1 VKLRLVWVLSLVL
14 LPSYSYSEP
23 YTYGTTDN
31 AVSNALRWTMDSILP
46 SIGGV
51 DINGLLYRYTTVKDP
66 DADMKVHVS
75 NRNANG
81 DGYTFRET
89 DDWSGVPG
97 NTIVKS
103 FPLSNI
109 PASNWGTGSIE
120 VEGEGTVKDA
130 VVIYSYRLDRC
141 YDPQAD
147 PTCAGYVKPIPK
159 IPEPIEYPK
168 MQKVVIYNSLEDDAV
183 KDNLESDDFEY
194 EDEDDKRKESEEED
208 TESRIEMGLMAS
220 ENALTLFKTQSQ
232 NAMIVAINKQ
242 TNINMYYNTQ
252 INGGTL
258 NDAAGLKDGTISD
271 NKKALRNNLAQQ
283 LLHEKMI
290 DLQYNK

>member
-1 VKLRLVWVLSLVL
+1 MAWVLSLVL

-23 YTYGTTDN
+23 YTYSATSN
-31 AVSNALRWTMDSILP
+31 AASNALSWTMDSILP

-66 DADMKVHVS
+66 EANMKVHVG
-75 NRNANG
+75 NRNASG

-109 PASNWGTGSIE
+109 PASKWGTGFVE
-120 VEGEGTVKDA
+120 VEGQGTVKDA
-130 VVIYSYRLDRC
+130 VVIYNYRLDRC
-141 YDPQAD
+141 YDPQSD
-147 PTCAGYVKPIPK
+147 PTCAGYVKPMLVL
-159 IPEPIEYPK
+159 PE
-168 MQKVVIYNSLEDDAV
+168 VVVYNALEDDAV
-183 KDNLESDDFEY
+183 IDTLEADEFQY
-194 EDEDDKRKESEEED
+194 DEDGELIDDEEEED
-208 TESRIEMGLMAS
+208 EETRIEMGLTAS
-220 ENALTLFKTQSQ
+220 ANALTLFKTQNQSD
-232 NAMIVAINKQ
+232 IILAINKQ
-242 TNINMYYNTQ
+242 TNINMYYNAK

-258 NDAAGLKDGTISD
+258 NDAAGLKDGTIPD

-283 LLHEKMI
+283 VLHEKMV
-290 DLQYNK
+290 DMQYNK

>member
-1 VKLRLVWVLSLVL
+1 MLSLVL

-23 YTYGTTDN
+23 YTYGATSN
-31 AVSNALRWTMDSILP
+31 AASNALSWAMDSILP

-66 DADMKVHVS
+66 DADMKVHVG
-75 NRNANG
+75 NHNASG

-109 PASNWGTGSIE
+109 PASQWGTGFVE

-130 VVIYSYRLDRC
+130 VVIYNYRLDKC
-141 YDPQAD
+141 YDPQSD
-147 PTCAGYVKPIPK
+147 PTCAGYIKPMPV
-159 IPEPIEYPK
+159 IPE
-168 MQKVVIYNSLEDDAV
+168 VIVYDALEDDAV
-183 KDNLESDDFEY
+183 VDTLEADEFQY
-194 EDEDDKRKESEEED
+194 DEDGKLILDEEEEEEE
-208 TESRIEMGLMAS
+208 TRIEMGLTAS
-220 ENALTLFKTQSQ
+220 ANALTLFKTQGQ
-232 NAMIVAINKQ
+232 DDIIMAINKQ
-242 TNINMYYNTQ
+242 TNINMYYNAK

-258 NDAAGLKDGTISD
+258 NDAAGLKDGTIAD

-283 LLHEKMI
+283 VLHEKMV
-290 DLQYNK
+290 DMQYNK

>member
-1 VKLRLVWVLSLVL
+1 MRTVKLRLAWVLSLVL

-23 YTYGTTDN
+23 YTYGATGN
-31 AVSNALRWTMDSILP
+31 AASNALSWTMDSILP

-66 DADMKVHVS
+66 DADMKVHVG
-75 NRNANG
+75 NHNASG

-109 PASNWGTGSIE
+109 PASQWGTGFVE

-130 VVIYSYRLDRC
+130 VVIYNYRLDKC
-141 YDPQAD
+141 YDPQSD
-147 PTCAGYVKPIPK
+147 PSCAGYVKPMPVL
-159 IPEPIEYPK
+159 PE
-168 MQKVVIYNSLEDDAV
+168 VIVYDALEDDAV
-183 KDNLESDDFEY
+183 VDTLEAEEFKY
-194 EDEDDKRKESEEED
+194 DEDGKLILDEEEEEED
-208 TESRIEMGLMAS
+208 TRIEMGLTAS
-220 ENALTLFKTQSQ
+220 ANALTLFKAQNQSDIIL
-232 NAMIVAINKQ
+232 ALNKQ
-242 TNINMYYNTQ
+242 TNINMYYNAK

-258 NDAAGLKDGTISD
+258 NDAAGLKDGTIPD

-283 LLHEKMI
+283 VLHEKMV
-290 DLQYNK
+290 DMQYNK

>member
-1 VKLRLVWVLSLVL
+1 VLSLVL

-23 YTYGTTDN
+23 YTYGAT
-31 AVSNALRWTMDSILP
+31 SNAASSALSWAMDSILP

-66 DADMKVHVS
+66 EADMKVHVG
-75 NRNANG
+75 NHNASG

-109 PASNWGTGSIE
+109 PASKWGTGFVE

-130 VVIYSYRLDRC
+130 VVIYNYRLDRC
-141 YDPQAD
+141 YDPQSD
-147 PTCAGYVKPIPK
+147 PTCAGYVKPMPVL
-159 IPEPIEYPK
+159 PE
-168 MQKVVIYNSLEDDAV
+168 VVVYDALEDDAV
-183 KDNLESDDFEY
+183 VDTLEADEFQY
-194 EDEDDKRKESEEED
+194 DEDGKLILDEEEEEEE
-208 TESRIEMGLMAS
+208 TRIEMGLTAS
-220 ENALTLFKTQSQ
+220 ANALTLFKAQNQSDIIL
-232 NAMIVAINKQ
+232 ALNKQ
-242 TNINMYYNTQ
+242 TNINMYYNAN

-258 NDAAGLKDGTISD
+258 NDAAGLKDGTIPD

-283 LLHEKMI
+283 VLHEKMV
-290 DLQYNK
+290 DMQYNK

>member
-1 VKLRLVWVLSLVL
+1 MLSLVL

-23 YTYGTTDN
+23 YTYGATSN
-31 AVSNALRWTMDSILP
+31 AASNALSWAMDSILP

-66 DADMKVHVS
+66 DADMKVHVG
-75 NRNANG
+75 NHNASG

-109 PASNWGTGSIE
+109 PASQWGTGFVE

-130 VVIYSYRLDRC
+130 VVIYNYRLDKC
-141 YDPQAD
+141 YDPQSD
-147 PTCAGYVKPIPK
+147 PTCAGYIKPMPE
-159 IPEPIEYPK
+159 IPE
-168 MQKVVIYNSLEDDAV
+168 VVVYDALEDDAV
-183 KDNLESDDFEY
+183 VDTLEADEFKY
-194 EDEDDKRKESEEED
+194 DEDGELILDEEEEEEE
-208 TESRIEMGLMAS
+208 TRIEMGLTAS
-220 ENALTLFKTQSQ
+220 ANALTLFKAQNQSD
-232 NAMIVAINKQ
+232 IILAINKQ
-242 TNINMYYNTQ
+242 TNINMYYNAK

-258 NDAAGLKDGTISD
+258 NDAAGLKDGTIPD

-283 LLHEKMI
+283 VLHEKMV
-290 DLQYNK
+290 DMQYNK

>member
-1 VKLRLVWVLSLVL
+1 MLSLVL

-23 YTYGTTDN
+23 YTYGATSN
-31 AVSNALRWTMDSILP
+31 AASNALGWTMDSILP

-66 DADMKVHVS
+66 DADMKVHVGNHNS
-75 NRNANG
+75 SG

-109 PASNWGTGSIE
+109 PASKWGTGFVE

-130 VVIYSYRLDRC
+130 VVIYNYRLDKC
-141 YDPQAD
+141 YDPQSD
-147 PTCAGYVKPIPK
+147 PTCAGYVKPIPE
-159 IPEPIEYPK
+159 IPE
-168 MQKVVIYNSLEDDAV
+168 VVVYDALEDDAV
-183 KDNLESDDFEY
+183 VEVLETEEFKYDEDGELILD
-194 EDEDDKRKESEEED
+194 EDEEEEE
-208 TESRIEMGLMAS
+208 TRIEMGLTAS
-220 ENALTLFKTQSQ
+220 ANALTLFKAQ
-232 NAMIVAINKQ
+232 NQGDIILALNKQ
-242 TNINMYYNTQ
+242 TNINMYYNAK

-258 NDAAGLKDGTISD
+258 NDAAGLKDGTIPD

-283 LLHEKMI
+283 VLHEKMV
-290 DLQYNK
+290 DMQYNK

>member
-1 VKLRLVWVLSLVL
+1 MKTVKLRLAWVLSLVL

-23 YTYGTTDN
+23 YTYSATSN
-31 AVSNALRWTMDSILP
+31 AASNALSWTMDSILP

-66 DADMKVHVS
+66 EANMKVHVG
-75 NRNANG
+75 NRNASG

-109 PASNWGTGSIE
+109 PASKWGTGFVE
-120 VEGEGTVKDA
+120 VEGQGTVKDA
-130 VVIYSYRLDRC
+130 VVIYNYRLDRC
-141 YDPQAD
+141 YDPQSD
-147 PTCAGYVKPIPK
+147 PTCAGYVKPMLVL
-159 IPEPIEYPK
+159 PE
-168 MQKVVIYNSLEDDAV
+168 VVVYNALEDDAV
-183 KDNLESDDFEY
+183 IDTLEADEFQY
-194 EDEDDKRKESEEED
+194 DEDGELIDDEEEED
-208 TESRIEMGLMAS
+208 EETRIEMGLNAS
-220 ENALTLFKTQSQ
+220 ANALTLFKTQNQSD
-232 NAMIVAINKQ
+232 IILAINKQ
-242 TNINMYYNTQ
+242 TNINMYYNAK

-258 NDAAGLKDGTISD
+258 NDAAGLKDGTIPD

-283 LLHEKMI
+283 VLHEKMV
-290 DLQYNK
+290 DMQYNK

>member
-1 VKLRLVWVLSLVL
+1 MLSLVL

-23 YTYGTTDN
+23 YTYGATGN
-31 AVSNALRWTMDSILP
+31 ATSNALSWVMDSILP

-66 DADMKVHVS
+66 DADMKVHVG
-75 NRNANG
+75 NHNASG

-109 PASNWGTGSIE
+109 PASTWGTGFVE

-130 VVIYSYRLDRC
+130 VVIYNYRLDKC
-141 YDPQAD
+141 YDPQSD
-147 PTCAGYVKPIPK
+147 PTCAGYVKPMPVL
-159 IPEPIEYPK
+159 PE
-168 MQKVVIYNSLEDDAV
+168 VIIYDALEDDAV
-183 KDNLESDDFEY
+183 VDTLEAEEFKYDEDGKLILD
-194 EDEDDKRKESEEED
+194 EDEEEEE
-208 TESRIEMGLMAS
+208 TRIEMGLTAS
-220 ENALTLFKTQSQ
+220 ANALTLFKRQNQSD
-232 NAMIVAINKQ
+232 IILAINKQ
-242 TNINMYYNTQ
+242 TNINMYYNAK

-258 NDAAGLKDGTISD
+258 NDAAGLKDGTIPD

-283 LLHEKMI
+283 VLHEKMV
-290 DLQYNK
+290 DMQYNK

>member
-1 VKLRLVWVLSLVL
+1 MLSLVL

-23 YTYGTTDN
+23 YTYGATSN
-31 AVSNALRWTMDSILP
+31 AASNALSWAMDSILP

-66 DADMKVHVS
+66 DADMKVHVG
-75 NRNANG
+75 NHNASG

-109 PASNWGTGSIE
+109 PASQWGTGFVE

-130 VVIYSYRLDRC
+130 VVIYNYRLDKC
-141 YDPQAD
+141 YDPQSD
-147 PTCAGYVKPIPK
+147 PTCAGYIKPMPV
-159 IPEPIEYPK
+159 IPE
-168 MQKVVIYNSLEDDAV
+168 VIVYDALEDDAV
-183 KDNLESDDFEY
+183 VDTLEADEFQY
-194 EDEDDKRKESEEED
+194 DEDGKLILDEEEEEEE
-208 TESRIEMGLMAS
+208 TRIEMGLTAS
-220 ENALTLFKTQSQ
+220 ANALTLFKRQDQSD
-232 NAMIVAINKQ
+232 IILAINKQ
-242 TNINMYYNTQ
+242 TNINMYYNAK

-258 NDAAGLKDGTISD
+258 NDAAGLKDGTIPE

-283 LLHEKMI
+283 VLHEKMV
-290 DLQYNK
+290 DMQYNK

>member
-1 VKLRLVWVLSLVL
+1 MAWVLSLVL

-23 YTYGTTDN
+23 YTYGATSN
-31 AVSNALRWTMDSILP
+31 AASNALSWAMDSILP
-46 SIGGV
+46 SIAGV

-66 DADMKVHVS
+66 DADMKVHVG
-75 NRNANG
+75 NHNASG

-109 PASNWGTGSIE
+109 PASKWGTGFVE

-130 VVIYSYRLDRC
+130 VVIYNYRLDKC
-141 YDPQAD
+141 YDPQSD
-147 PTCAGYVKPIPK
+147 PTCAGYIKPMPVL
-159 IPEPIEYPK
+159 PE
-168 MQKVVIYNSLEDDAV
+168 VIVYDALEDDAV
-183 KDNLESDDFEY
+183 VDTLEADEFQY
-194 EDEDDKRKESEEED
+194 DEDGKLILDEEEEEEE
-208 TESRIEMGLMAS
+208 TRIEMGLTAS
-220 ENALTLFKTQSQ
+220 ANALTLFKAQNQSDIIL
-232 NAMIVAINKQ
+232 ALNKQ
-242 TNINMYYNTQ
+242 TNINMYYNAK

-258 NDAAGLKDGTISD
+258 NDAAGLKDGTIPD

-283 LLHEKMI
+283 VLHEKMV
-290 DLQYNK
+290 DMQYNK

>member
-1 VKLRLVWVLSLVL
+1 MLSLVL

-23 YTYGTTDN
+23 YTYGATSN
-31 AVSNALRWTMDSILP
+31 AASNALSWAMDSILP

-66 DADMKVHVS
+66 DADMKVHVG
-75 NRNANG
+75 NHNASG

-109 PASNWGTGSIE
+109 PASQWGTGFVE

-130 VVIYSYRLDRC
+130 VVIYNYRLDKC
-141 YDPQAD
+141 YDPQSD
-147 PTCAGYVKPIPK
+147 PTCAGYVKPMPVL
-159 IPEPIEYPK
+159 PE
-168 MQKVVIYNSLEDDAV
+168 VIVYDALEDDAV
-183 KDNLESDDFEY
+183 VDTLEAEEFQY
-194 EDEDDKRKESEEED
+194 DEDGKLILDEEEEEEE
-208 TESRIEMGLMAS
+208 TRIEMGLTAS
-220 ENALTLFKTQSQ
+220 ANALTLFKRQNQSD
-232 NAMIVAINKQ
+232 IILAINKQ
-242 TNINMYYNTQ
+242 TNINMYYNAK

-258 NDAAGLKDGTISD
+258 NDAAGLKDGTIPD

-283 LLHEKMI
+283 VLHEKMV
-290 DLQYNK
+290 DMQYNK

>member
-1 VKLRLVWVLSLVL
+1 VLSLVL

-23 YTYGTTDN
+23 YTYGATSN
-31 AVSNALRWTMDSILP
+31 AASNALGWTMDSILP

-66 DADMKVHVS
+66 DADMKVHVGNHNS
-75 NRNANG
+75 SG

-109 PASNWGTGSIE
+109 PASKWGTGFVE

-130 VVIYSYRLDRC
+130 VVIYNYRLDKC
-141 YDPQAD
+141 YDPQSD
-147 PTCAGYVKPIPK
+147 PSCAGYVKPMPE
-159 IPEPIEYPK
+159 IPE
-168 MQKVVIYNSLEDDAV
+168 VVVYDALEDDAV
-183 KDNLESDDFEY
+183 VDTLEADEFQY
-194 EDEDDKRKESEEED
+194 DEDGKLILDEEEEEE
-208 TESRIEMGLMAS
+208 ESRIEMGLTAS
-220 ENALTLFKTQSQ
+220 ANALTLFKTQNQSDIILAL
-232 NAMIVAINKQ
+232 NRQ
-242 TNINMYYNTQ
+242 TNINMYYNAK

-258 NDAAGLKDGTISD
+258 NDAAGLKDGTIPD

-283 LLHEKMI
+283 VLHEKMV
-290 DLQYNK
+290 DMQYNK